1 VSNLVIPNSFAAGT
15 TISAYQM
22 NSNFAAI
29 SSWAN
34 TNVDHS
40 NIGSDG
46 IYASQV
52 IPASS
57 AQATF
62 GGSFGYTIA
71 PGVAAQVPLTVA
83 GTSFQTSDLFDVALT
98 PGGTKALAVTAA
110 GATTLL
116 GPLSVLF
123 SGGSAP
129 SGLQAGDIS
138 ASRSA
143 VSGLLKIGGGT
154 QSASIDFGV
163 TAAGTL
169 SFTESLGSPINFPSG
184 SGINVF
190 GSVAAISFSFPNNG
204 ANGLSINASNQAPS
218 GGAIDGSIAIYR
230 GGGVGYTL
238 FVCNGNVW
246 RAVPGV

>member
-1 VSNLVIPNSFAAGT
+1 MERRVGNLRTEEQDVSNLVIPNSFAAGT

-62 GGSFGYTIA
+62 GGSFGYTIS

-83 GTSFQTSDLFDVALT
+83 GTSFQTSDLFDVLLA
-98 PGGTKALAVTAA
+98 PGGAKALAVTAA
-110 GATTLL
+110 GATALL
-116 GPLSVLF
+116 GPL
-123 SGGSAP
+123 
-129 SGLQAGDIS
+129 
-138 ASRSA
+138 
-143 VSGLLKIGGGT
+143 
-154 QSASIDFGV
+154 QSASGYVPPVYNYDGTATGTTEHIARDRLGV
-163 TAAGTL
+163 TQFDGRLDHRLAFRGCGVL
-169 SFTESLGSPINFPSG
+169 LLDELPSLCDHYDPGG
-184 SGINVF
+184 WRNV
-190 GSVAAISFSFPNNG
+190 
-204 ANGLSINASNQAPS
+204 SN
-218 GGAIDGSIAIYR
+218 
-230 GGGVGYTL
+230 
-238 FVCNGNVW
+238 
-246 RAVPGV
+246 